1 MLFRIRPYKDSDFA
15 AVLALWEACDLVRA
29 WNPPAGDIALCRNTA
44 SSELF
49 VGVRASR
56 AIAETLIATVM
67 TGSDGHRGWLYYLAV
82 DPASRGEGL
91 ARAMVGHAED
101 WLADHGI
108 RKVELMIRD
117 DNKAVRDFYARIG
130 YQPEARV
137 VMSRWLERDE

>member
-1 MLFRIRPYKDSDFA
+1 MFHVRSYQDSDFA
-15 AVLALWEACDLVRA
+15 AVLTLWEACDLVRA

-56 AIAETLIATVM
+56 TIAETLIATVM

-101 WLADHGI
+101 WLAGHGI

-117 DNKAVRDFYARIG
+117 DNIAVRDFYARIG